1 MKIKYSKKALKFL
14 AKQEKANVARIR
26 QGIAGLTQ
34 NPAIGDIKPMEGYN
48 DGTMRLRVGTFRI
61 IYNYAEK
68 IEKDEDGEEQT
79 IEILLIIDI
88 GNRGD
93 IYK

>member
-1 MKIKYSKKALKFL
+1 MKIRYSKKALKFL
-14 AKQEKANVARIR
+14 AKQEKATVTRIR

-34 NPAIGDIKPMEGYN
+34 KPPVGDMKPMEGYN

-61 IYNYAEK
+61 LYNYKTETEVTEDNEK
-68 IEKDEDGEEQT
+68 RVIH
-79 IEILLIIDI
+79 ILLILDI

>member
-1 MKIKYSKKALKFL
+1 MKIRYSKKALKFL

-26 QGIAGLTQ
+26 QGIAGLAQ
-34 NPAIGDIKPMEGYN
+34 KPAIGDVKPMEGYN

-61 IYNYAEK
+61 LYNYGTETEITDNNEEK
-68 IEKDEDGEEQT
+68 T
-79 IEILLIIDI
+79 LEIVLIIEI